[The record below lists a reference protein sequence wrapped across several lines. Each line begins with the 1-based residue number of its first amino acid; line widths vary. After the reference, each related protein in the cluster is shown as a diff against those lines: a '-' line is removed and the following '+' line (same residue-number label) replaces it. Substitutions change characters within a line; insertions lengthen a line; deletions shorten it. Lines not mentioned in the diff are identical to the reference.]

1 MSIGQAPANVK
12 VFWGAIPQNYEG
24 VPDTGTA
31 IMLSKTLLERWLKIF
46 TATEDLSTSLNC
58 MSPNWK
64 DDQPKDTPRTI

>member
-1 MSIGQAPANVK
+1 MPTGQAPTNAE
-12 VFWGAIPQNYEG
+12 VFRGAIPQNYEG
-24 VPDTGTA
+24 VPETGTA
-31 IMLSKTLLERWLKIF
+31 TKPAKTLLERWLKIF